1 VLVLAPDIEGALMVA
16 AHRDM
21 STAMDIAA
29 VEFRAMEL
37 LRRR

>member
-1 VLVLAPDIEGALMVA
+1 VLAEALGIEGALTVA

>member
-1 VLVLAPDIEGALMVA
+1 VLAEALDIEGALMAA
-16 AHRDM
+16 AHLDM